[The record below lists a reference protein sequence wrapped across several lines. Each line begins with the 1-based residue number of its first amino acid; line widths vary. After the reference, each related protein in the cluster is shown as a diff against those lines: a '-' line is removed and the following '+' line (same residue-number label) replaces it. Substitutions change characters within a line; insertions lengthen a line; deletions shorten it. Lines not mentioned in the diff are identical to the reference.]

1 MTKKCMDAG
10 YPVGFI
16 KSLISDFKKKDA
28 NKSILPEWLFEERS
42 KILYKLPCTRKDVM
56 LKSLLI

>member
-1 MTKKCMDAG
+1 MDAG

-28 NKSILPEWLFEERS
+28 NQSILPEWLFEERS
-42 KILYKLPCTRKDVM
+42 KILYKLPCTRKDMM